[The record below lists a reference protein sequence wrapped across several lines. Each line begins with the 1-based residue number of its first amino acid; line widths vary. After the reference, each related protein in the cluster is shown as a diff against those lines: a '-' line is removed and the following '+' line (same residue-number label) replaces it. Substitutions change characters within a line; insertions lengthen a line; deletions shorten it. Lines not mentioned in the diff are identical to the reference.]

1 MTTIKIFL
9 QLSLTPPYTKLKLGK
24 NSSYARLTLFVEWR
38 EGLGLCDLE
47 NSQKYWSVPRLLSM
61 IVVSMR
67 GSPILRKPRCVRNFG
82 IIPPISF
89 FFDLNLRPSLSIK
102 TQIYYHIIQISIE
115 CTSQKSWEMPRQMFS
130 ICPYAENRL
139 KCNLVP
145 RVFLFSTGGDILE
158 NKKTLGTRLDW
169 RIPNWI

>member
-47 NSQKYWSVPRLLSM
+47 NAQKYWSVPRLLSM

-67 GSPILRKPRCVRNFG
+67 GTPSQAEVR
-82 IIPPISF
+82 
-89 FFDLNLRPSLSIK
+89 
-102 TQIYYHIIQISIE
+102 T
-115 CTSQKSWEMPRQMFS
+115 
-130 ICPYAENRL
+130 
-139 KCNLVP
+139 
-145 RVFLFSTGGDILE
+145 
-158 NKKTLGTRLDW
+158 
-169 RIPNWI
+169 